1 MAYER
6 FDSGGD
12 QEEGKVQIEILGETG
27 RYTVDPAAH
36 HGTLRIFTVLLI
48 ITDFTLVIV
57 DLAQE
62 ECAAGTNGM
71 DIVSTI
77 IISYF
82 VLEVFARMFC
92 LGKEFLNVM
101 DMVDFVVII
110 LSFIISMVFLIF
122 FSGSCR
128 AEEYAKLL
136 VIGRVVRIIRIV
148 RIIFIMVQQR
158 RHIKAST
165 RQLVSQNKR
174 RYQKDGFDL
183 DLCYITE
190 RVIAM
195 SFPSKGTMALYRN
208 PVEEVARFFNTK
220 HKDHYK
226 IYNLCSERSY
236 DESLF
241 HNNVSRVF
249 VDDHNVPK
257 LREMLK
263 FTQEVRE
270 WMEADSENIIAIHC
284 KGGKGRTGTMI
295 CIWLIDCGIFDQ
307 AEECLEYFGDR
318 RTDLTKGKTFQGVET
333 PSQSRYVGYYEKCL
347 TDHGRD
353 LPPKKVLKMMSVK
366 ITGISTV
373 GHGDGSDFTM
383 EVIQEGKVVFAC
395 DLKAQ
400 QNCKVLK
407 YPDSDCIVVEL
418 VDCPN
423 LEGDVKVMFK
433 TTNKNIPIGY
443 DKCPFYFWFYTSF
456 IEDKMLYLSREEL
469 DNPHKSKTH
478 HVFKEKFCG

>member
-36 HGTLRIFTVLLI
+36 HGTLRSLQLRVRRVIDHIAFRIFTVLLI

-183 DLCYITE
+183 DLCYIT
-190 RVIAM
+190 
-195 SFPSKGTMALYRN
+195 G
-208 PVEEVARFFNTK
+208 
-220 HKDHYK
+220 
-226 IYNLCSERSY
+226 
-236 DESLF
+236 
-241 HNNVSRVF
+241 
-249 VDDHNVPK
+249 
-257 LREMLK
+257 
-263 FTQEVRE
+263 
-270 WMEADSENIIAIHC
+270 
-284 KGGKGRTGTMI
+284 
-295 CIWLIDCGIFDQ
+295 
-307 AEECLEYFGDR
+307 
-318 RTDLTKGKTFQGVET
+318 
-333 PSQSRYVGYYEKCL
+333 
-347 TDHGRD
+347 
-353 LPPKKVLKMMSVK
+353 
-366 ITGISTV
+366 
-373 GHGDGSDFTM
+373 
-383 EVIQEGKVVFAC
+383 
-395 DLKAQ
+395 
-400 QNCKVLK
+400 
-407 YPDSDCIVVEL
+407 
-418 VDCPN
+418 
-423 LEGDVKVMFK
+423 
-433 TTNKNIPIGY
+433 
-443 DKCPFYFWFYTSF
+443 
-456 IEDKMLYLSREEL
+456 
-469 DNPHKSKTH
+469 
-478 HVFKEKFCG
+478 